1 MRSDRRFKDC
11 RDTARL
17 VRGVATMGA
26 SLVRSGL
33 FVVALIAICLGLARL
48 ALRTSPETELFVF
61 WLLCVALSWA
71 GSPWLL
77 VAAGI

>member
-33 FVVALIAICLGLARL
+33 FVVALIAI
-48 ALRTSPETELFVF
+48 
-61 WLLCVALSWA
+61 A
-71 GSPWLL
+71 GCGRMNADAVRDKDQQREDVSKKMSGNDIPPDP
-77 VAAGI
+77 ADGR